1 MESKE
6 IIRLLIADDQPECI
20 DALQLALKGKLG
32 IEVCGTATN
41 GTELI
46 IKTGRL
52 LPDVVITDI
61 QMPFTDG
68 VQATVAIK
76 EIHPTVKVIT
86 LTQFK
91 AESYLVS
98 MMQSGADAFLV
109 KDVSSK
115 TIELAIQSVLEHK
128 PFFCETTNR
137 NLLTLL
143 QQGKLGNKAKDLPP
157 DYFAP
162 NEKEILLLVC
172 NAKTSNEIAAELRL
186 SYNTVI
192 KYRQRLMEKTGSKK
206 AAHLVLFAVEHGL
219 FNPTD

>member
-1 MESKE
+1 LE
-6 IIRLLIADDQPECI
+6 ITETIRLLVADDQPECI
-20 DALQLALKGKLG
+20 AALELAVKGKKG

-52 LPDVVITDI
+52 MPDVVITDI
-61 QMPFTDG
+61 SMPFTDG
-68 VQATVAIK
+68 IEATVAIK
-76 EIHPTVKVIT
+76 EIHPKVKVIA

-91 AESYLVS
+91 SETVLVS

-115 TIELAIQSVLEHK
+115 TLELAIHSVIEEK
-128 PFFCETTNR
+128 PFFCETTNK
-137 NLLTLL
+137 NLLLLL
-143 QQGKLGNKAKDLPP
+143 QQGKLGNKTKDLPP

-172 NAKTSNEIAAELRL
+172 EAKTNNEIATELRL

-192 KYRQRLMEKTGSKK
+192 KYRQRLMEKTGTKK
-206 AAHLVLFAVEHGL
+206 TAHLVLFAVEHGL
-219 FNPTD
+219 FNPAE